1 MWIKGIYFK
10 KKFEY
15 ISTLFE
21 RHFFVKYSNQNKHP
35 IMFFLVRNLN
45 KYKLTRC
52 NYVKCLKEQE
62 EIIIIQFVLINAL
75 VT

>member
-1 MWIKGIYFK
+1 M
-10 KKFEY
+10 
-15 ISTLFE
+15 
-21 RHFFVKYSNQNKHP
+21 KYSNQNKHP

-45 KYKLTRC
+45 KYKLVRC